1 MKCDFSGLD
10 QQINSQKKLETMQAH
25 QHTVT
30 SEREQKSVSFGN
42 FELFKML
49 LQPHFLFN
57 SLNNLYALSVK
68 SSDQTSDAIAG
79 LSDLLVRVVSCSQK
93 DYVTVEEEMDLIHQY
108 IALEKIWL
116 GEKGF
121 LLDMEVRGDVG
132 MFDIPP
138 LVLYTFIENCF
149 KHGIRKC
156 NTDGW
161 LSVKVEV
168 RNETLLFRAKNR
180 VPEMEYGFGEQNDRV
195 SGLGIPA
202 AMELLN
208 KKCKGRY
215 FLKSGRKGNIYS
227 VDLQIKCS

>member
-1 MKCDFSGLD
+1 MIFRD
-10 QQINSQKKLETMQAH
+10 QIKQINRQNEKIEIMQAQ

-30 SEREQKSVSFGN
+30 STREQKSVSIGN

-93 DYVTVEEEMDLIHQY
+93 EYVTVEEEMDLIQQY
-108 IALEKIWL
+108 ITLEKIWL
-116 GEKGF
+116 GGHGF
-121 LLDMEVRGDVG
+121 LLDMQVGGDVG
-132 MFDIPP
+132 GFEIPP

-156 NTDGW
+156 QSDGW

-180 VPEMEYGFGEQNDRV
+180 VPEMQYGFEDESDGI
-195 SGLGIPA
+195 SGLGIAA

-208 KKCKGRY
+208 KKCRGRY
-215 FLKSGRKGNIYS
+215 FLKSGRKGNVYS

>member
-1 MKCDFSGLD
+1 
-10 QQINSQKKLETMQAH
+10 MQTQ

-30 SEREQKSVSFGN
+30 SAREQKSVSFGN
-42 FELFKML
+42 LELYKML

-68 SSDQTSDAIAG
+68 SSEQTSDAIAG
-79 LSDLLVRVVSCSQK
+79 LSDLLVRVVSSSQK
-93 DYVTVEEEMDLIHQY
+93 DYVSVEEEMDLIQQY

-116 GEKGF
+116 GGQVF

-132 MFDIPP
+132 MFELPP
-138 LVLYTFIENCF
+138 LVLYTFVENCF

-156 NTDGW
+156 QSDGW

-168 RNETLLFRAKNR
+168 RNKTLFFRAKNR
-180 VPEMEYGFGEQNDRV
+180 VPEMQYGLEYESNRI
-195 SGLGIPA
+195 SGLGIAA

-208 KKCKGRY
+208 NKCKGRY
-215 FLKSGRKGNIYS
+215 FLKSGRKGNVYS

>member
-1 MKCDFSGLD
+1 
-10 QQINSQKKLETMQAH
+10 MQAY
-25 QHTVT
+25 QNRIT
-30 SEREQKSVSFGN
+30 SSKEQQPTSFGN
-42 FELFKML
+42 LELFKML

-93 DYVTVEEEMDLIHQY
+93 DDVTVEEEMDLIQQY

-116 GEKGF
+116 GEQGF

-132 MFDIPP
+132 MFEIPP
-138 LVLYTFIENCF
+138 LVLYTFVENCF

-156 NTDGW
+156 QSDGW

-168 RNETLLFRAKNR
+168 RNETLFFRAKNR
-180 VPEMEYGFGEQNDRV
+180 VPEMVYGFEDESDEI
-195 SGLGIPA
+195 SGLGIAA

-215 FLKSGRKGNIYS
+215 FLKSGRKGNVYS

>member
-1 MKCDFSGLD
+1 
-10 QQINSQKKLETMQAH
+10 MQAH

-30 SEREQKSVSFGN
+30 STREQKSVSFGN
-42 FELFKML
+42 LELFKML

-57 SLNNLYALSVK
+57 SLNNLYALSIK

-93 DYVTVEEEMDLIHQY
+93 DYVTVEEEMNLIHQY
-108 IALEKIWL
+108 ISLEKIWL

-121 LLDMEVRGDVG
+121 LMDVEVKGDVG
-132 MFDIPP
+132 EFEIPP
-138 LVLYTFIENCF
+138 LVLYTFVENCF

-156 NTDGW
+156 NTGGW

-168 RNETLLFRAKNR
+168 RNKTLFFRAKNR
-180 VPEMEYGFGEQNDRV
+180 VPDLECGFDDKNERT

-202 AMELLN
+202 AMELLH
-208 KKCKGRY
+208 KKCNGRY
-215 FLKSGRKGNIYS
+215 FLKSERKGNIHS